1 MRITFLVVGKTKSSH
16 WEALAGDY
24 GDRIRRFLPC
34 ETRIVREAEAS
45 LAADPAQARA
55 REAKRILAALPS
67 GALVVLLD
75 VAGEVVSS
83 EAFAEKLRR
92 WRETGVRDLCFVVGG
107 HWGVAAEVRERAAWR
122 WSLSRLT
129 FTHETARVLAA
140 EQVYRA
146 LARLAGVP
154 YAK

>member
-1 MRITFLVVGKTKSSH
+1 MHITFLVVGKTKSPH
-16 WEALAGDY
+16 WEALARDY
-24 GDRIRRFLPC
+24 GERIRRFLPC
-34 ETRIVREAEAS
+34 TTKVVREAEAS
-45 LAADPAQARA
+45 IAADPEQARA
-55 REAKRILAALPS
+55 REAKNILAALPA

-83 EAFAEKLRR
+83 EAFAKKLQR
-92 WRETGVRDLCFVVGG
+92 WRETGVRDLYFVIGG
-107 HWGVAAEVRERAAWR
+107 HWGVTAEVQGRAAWR

-129 FTHETARVLAA
+129 FTHEMARVLAA

-146 LARLAGVP
+146 LARLANLP